1 MPNLTAK
8 ELSGLSDQLDFEKVL
23 HCKYLDAV
31 QQCQDQE
38 LKQTFQTCAAQH
50 LTNYQTLLGH
60 LR

>member
-8 ELSGLSDQLDFEKVL
+8 ELNGLSDQLDFEKVL

-38 LKQTFQTCAAQH
+38 LKNKFQNCAEQH
-50 LTNYQTLLGH
+50 LTMRARSIQL
-60 LR
+60 